1 MKSRILTLIA
11 ACICGLIGGAAGQFS
26 LSNTAA
32 QAAGEPQTTF
42 AERFVLRRGS
52 LWPAVLYVDTALNRT
67 RLDLRDPQGRLRMI
81 ISAWGGSEGP
91 AAKKATIEFF
101 DGNDNRIGII
111 DGTAAN

>member
-1 MKSRILTLIA
+1 MKSRILTLTT
-11 ACICGLIGGAAGQFS
+11 ACICGLFGGAASQFF
-26 LSNTAA
+26 LSDTAA
-32 QAAGEPQTTF
+32 QPVGEPETTF
-42 AERFVLRRGS
+42 AERFVLRRGN
-52 LWPAVLYVDTALNRT
+52 LWPAVLQVDTSHNRT

-101 DGNDNRIGII
+101 DGNDQRIGII